1 MFNSWVSSFL
11 FHSFF
16 FILQI
21 KGSHFF
27 LDHGCDK
34 FRWLHN
40 EYRAVQMPGD
50 GFGGTVDD
58 QACESRVYEVAYH
71 NQVCFHVDGEADN
84 LIPMAPPDQ
93 VTHRIERRQ

>member
-1 MFNSWVSSFL
+1 
-11 FHSFF
+11 
-16 FILQI
+16 
-21 KGSHFF
+21 
-27 LDHGCDK
+27 
-34 FRWLHN
+34 
-40 EYRAVQMPGD
+40 MPGD